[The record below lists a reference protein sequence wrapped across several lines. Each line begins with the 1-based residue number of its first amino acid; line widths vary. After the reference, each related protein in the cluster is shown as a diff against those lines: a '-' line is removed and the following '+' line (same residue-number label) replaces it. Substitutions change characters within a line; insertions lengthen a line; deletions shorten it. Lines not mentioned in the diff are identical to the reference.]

1 MEPTLPEVLGVV
13 EPTLPEVLGAAEPT
27 LPEVLGVVEP
37 TLPEVLGAVEPTL
50 PEVLAAVEPTLPEVL
65 GVVEPTLS
73 VTADVIGDVL
83 PVVCWPPQPDRMSNR
98 ATHATTVDRFLAAFA
113 GVVCLACEIS
123 PAKSLG
129 VFTISSFPSS
139 AYPSR
144 RFCMLGR
151 FLVSRGCEET
161 RSCHTVCVGAM

>member
-1 MEPTLPEVLGVV
+1 
-13 EPTLPEVLGAAEPT
+13 VLGA
-27 LPEVLGVVEP
+27 VEP

-50 PEVLAAVEPTLPEVL
+50 PEVLGAVEPTLPEVL
-65 GVVEPTLS
+65 GAVEPTLS
-73 VTADVIGDVL
+73 VTADVIGDAL

-98 ATHATTVDRFLAAFA
+98 TTHATTADKFLAAFA

-123 PAKSLG
+123 TAQTLG

-144 RFCMLGR
+144 FYVLGR
-151 FLVSRGCEET
+151 FLGFWYCEET
-161 RSCHTVCVGAM
+161 RSCRTACICAV